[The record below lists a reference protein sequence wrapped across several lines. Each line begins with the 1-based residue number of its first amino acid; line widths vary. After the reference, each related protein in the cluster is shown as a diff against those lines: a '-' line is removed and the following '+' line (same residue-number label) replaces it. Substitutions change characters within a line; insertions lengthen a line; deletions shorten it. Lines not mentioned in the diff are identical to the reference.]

1 MATYNVKEMGMQ
13 PIEHLAFVLSKSIS
27 NTMDVEARLQE
38 VQLCMSNFKDWVR
51 SVLGDDFEEL
61 SISVTLNDNYKDQ
74 LADVFEELRTSFEN
88 VQCNIEELQDIDS
101 AIFIAPK
108 IKNRLNP
115 RPNGQYGGNGDRRGL
130 PTFLSVPAPVDDE
143 SSELYNQFLE
153 EYMQATQTMSA
164 YLLLIQQKTKKKRGD
179 FIVYDEENTAEQ
191 EERRAEKLSHF
202 NDERTDEQLKVMLK
216 ELIKLNY
223 IAADTSES
231 DFIYYLSGRG
241 CKPKD
246 CLRWNSADGMGVV
259 LAVFINYFY
268 GEESKKW
275 KKGELIFGKKHL
287 GQSYTQ
293 SLDNATY
300 SSHFDK
306 MKEIE
311 RKMR

>member
-1 MATYNVKEMGMQ
+1 MQ
-13 PIEHLAFVLSKSIS
+13 PIERLAFVLSKSIS

-38 VQLCMSNFKDWVR
+38 VQHCMSNFKDWVR
-51 SVLGDDFEEL
+51 YILGDDFEEL
-61 SISVTLNDNYKDQ
+61 CVSVTLNNNYKDQ

-88 VQCNIEELQDIDS
+88 VQCNIEELKDIDS
-101 AIFIAPK
+101 SIFIAPK
-108 IKNRLNP
+108 IKNRLSSHLN
-115 RPNGQYGGNGDRRGL
+115 RQHGGNGDRRGL
-130 PTFLSVPAPVDDE
+130 PSFLSVPAPVDDE
-143 SSELYNQFLE
+143 SSELYNQFLG
-153 EYMQATQTMSA
+153 EYMQATHTMNA

-179 FIVYDEENTAEQ
+179 FIVYDEEDTAEQ

-223 IAADTSES
+223 IAADTNEA

>member
-1 MATYNVKEMGMQ
+1 MDIKAITEFLDIVNIKHATTN
-13 PIEHLAFVLSKSIS
+13 
-27 NTMDVEARLQE
+27 
-38 VQLCMSNFKDWVR
+38 MSV
-51 SVLGDDFEEL
+51 
-61 SISVTLNDNYKDQ
+61 YCQ
-74 LADVFEELRTSFEN
+74 
-88 VQCNIEELQDIDS
+88 NIN
-101 AIFIAPK
+101 K
-108 IKNRLNP
+108 
-115 RPNGQYGGNGDRRGL
+115 
-130 PTFLSVPAPVDDE
+130 
-143 SSELYNQFLE
+143 LE
-153 EYMQATQTMSA
+153 EYKSIVYSKNKDFNDCVMQWCMTNGINAAHSLLIYKDELQRQLQNYRHEKKLYDSLFFATDINYNSHPQMLSPLSKNYKYVRLTTEHNYNEYKIIRRYLSFMILVLSDSIKFIDKELVTYGVQQATKE
-164 YLLLIQQKTKKKRGD
+164 IGD
-179 FIVYDEENTAEQ
+179 FIVHDEVDVTGL
-191 EERRAEKLSHF
+191 EERRTEKLSHF
-202 NDERTDEQLKVMLK
+202 NDKRTDDQLKIMLK

-287 GQSYTQ
+287 CQSYTQ

-306 MKEIE
+306 MKDIE